1 MGSAEHPA
9 QGGVEEADDRG
20 EHPAYDPPLARLR
33 TGDLVRCAYTKW
45 GNRRHHTSA
54 LLWLGSDE
62 HGHWLGDPVGNTWSG
77 GPTSFVAVTDNVLL
91 VPRDRGFTAMSYE
104 PHPDL
109 HFRVY
114 CDIVTDTRWRFDGTA
129 EVTAID
135 LDLDVIDPA
144 DGSGVW
150 VDDEDEFAEHQ
161 ISLAYPVEVIA
172 AAEAE
177 TARVVEEI
185 RGGAAWSRAATAE
198 VWRSLFKQVL
208 AR

>member
-1 MGSAEHPA
+1 MTAA
-9 QGGVEEADDRG
+9 G

-45 GNRRHHTSA
+45 GDRQHHTAA

-62 HGHWLGDPVGNTWSG
+62 HGHWLGDPIGNHWSG
-77 GPTSFVAVTDNVLL
+77 GPTSFTAVTDNVLL
-91 VPRDRGFTAMSYE
+91 VPRDRGFTAMFYE

-109 HFRVY
+109 AFRVY
-114 CDIVTDTRWRFDGTA
+114 CDIVTGTRWVHDGSA
-129 EVTAID
+129 MVTAVD

-150 VDDEDEFAEHQ
+150 VDDEEEFAEHRVE
-161 ISLAYPVEVIA
+161 LGYPAEVVE

-177 TARVVEEI
+177 TARVVQEI
-185 RGGAAWSRAATAE
+185 RSGAAWSRPDAAAP
-198 VWRSLFKQVL
+198 WRGLLERVM